1 MKHPA
6 LKYLLP
12 PALIV
17 GAMVLVVLLANMRSA
32 PAERAPTQTATPVQ
46 VIEARIGE
54 QAFSVRS
61 QGTVRPVTESA
72 LSAEVSGRL
81 VSVSDSFV
89 AGGYFQAG
97 DVLAEIDPADYQAAL
112 LQAEADLARA
122 QAQLSE
128 EQARSDQARRDWVQ
142 ARGTGSEPNELILR
156 LPQVAGAKAAVQAAE
171 ASVQQASRNLERTRV
186 RVPFDGLVRQ
196 READLGAFVST
207 GSVLGRVFAIESAEV
222 RLPLSDRDLAFLD
235 LPPPGRPDNTGPA
248 VQLTA
253 RLAGEQ
259 RQWNARIVRTEA
271 VIDETTRLSYA
282 VARVADPY
290 ALMGQSRASV
300 LPIGTFVQAE
310 IEGRLTDGLIRLPRG
325 TLRQDNQLYLANDE
339 DELEIRQVEVVRS
352 TPEHVYVRGDI
363 EVGER
368 VITTAMPTPLP
379 GQLLSVESDER
390 LASGLAAPEDPA

>member
-363 EVGER
+363 QIGER

-379 GQLLSVESDER
+379 GQLLSVEPDER
-390 LASGLAAPEDPA
+390 LAAGLTAPGGPA

>member
-6 LKYLLP
+6 IKYLLP

-17 GAMVLVVLLANMRSA
+17 AAIVLVVLLASMRSA

-81 VSVSDSFV
+81 VSVSDNFV

-112 LQAEADLARA
+112 LQAEAELARA

-142 ARGTGSEPNELILR
+142 ARGTEREPNELILR
-156 LPQVAGAKAAVQAAE
+156 LPQVAGARAAVQAAE

-196 READLGAFVST
+196 READLGQFVST

-235 LPPPGRPDNTGPA
+235 LPAPGRPDSNGPA

-290 ALMGQSRASV
+290 ALMGRNRASV
-300 LPIGTFVQAE
+300 LPMGTFVQAE

-339 DELEIRQVEVVRS
+339 DELEIRQIEVVRS

-363 EVGER
+363 QVGER

-379 GQLLSVESDER
+379 GQLLSVEPDER
-390 LASGLAAPEDPA
+390 LAAGLAAPEDPA